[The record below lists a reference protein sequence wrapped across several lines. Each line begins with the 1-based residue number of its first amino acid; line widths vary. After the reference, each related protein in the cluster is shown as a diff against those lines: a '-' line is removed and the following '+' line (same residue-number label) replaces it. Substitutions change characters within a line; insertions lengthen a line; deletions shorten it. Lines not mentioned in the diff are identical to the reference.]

1 MIREIRRCCWF
12 VVVICLTFIATPR
25 ASRAQDAA
33 VRFEISNVGDSTV
46 TFRLGR
52 ANWVRPGMPAIVVD
66 PRRRDLLVARVKIL
80 SITKD
85 SASAL
90 ITGQTTLVA
99 REHLVLVT
107 PPTSRFFRSRSFWGG
122 ILSGLATGFVLGKL

>member
-1 MIREIRRCCWF
+1 MIRAIRRCGWF
-12 VVVICLTFIATPR
+12 LVVVLAAFLATPR
-25 ASRAQDAA
+25 ASRAQDTA

-52 ANWVRPGMPAIVVD
+52 VTWVRPGMPAIVVD
-66 PRRRDLLVARVKIL
+66 PRRRDILVARVKVL

-85 SASAL
+85 TASAL

-99 REHLVLVT
+99 RDHLVLLS
-107 PPTSRFFRSRSFWGG
+107 PPPSRFFRSRAFWGG